1 MNDVVPKVKLVN
13 CEGFENHAAVLELKS
28 TMEAKLASETYR
40 YGVGMHETGHYIY
53 FREAGHTKFNF
64 NEARIVCRDGELH
77 PEMASL
83 RSIMDEIDTVKHET
97 REAAAHA
104 YAKALA
110 AGGEFTRY
118 FVPEMHPGDSNDRQ
132 LFDMQCEVWRR
143 KRKRLDVDADA
154 YWIEARKAIA
164 LRLQDPEFC
173 ARAIQECRFVCSQ
186 LFPWLAQ
193 QNQ

>member
-1 MNDVVPKVKLVN
+1 
-13 CEGFENHAAVLELKS
+13 
-28 TMEAKLASETYR
+28 
-40 YGVGMHETGHYIY
+40 
-53 FREAGHTKFNF
+53 
-64 NEARIVCRDGELH
+64 
-77 PEMASL
+77 MASL
-83 RSIMDEIDTVKHET
+83 RSIMIDEIGAVKHET

-118 FVPEMHPGDSNDRQ
+118 FVPEMHPGDNNDRQ
-132 LFDMQCEVWRR
+132 LFDMQCEAWRR
-143 KRKRLDVDADA
+143 TKLDVDADA

-186 LFPWLAQ
+186 LFPWPAQ
-193 QNQ
+193 QN